1 MSHSCFQMR
10 GRLLEFEELGNNYS
24 KRARVSFDEYHV
36 AYESIIVLCILF
48 ELIKIKLL
56 DCHSSVMFLIKS
68 MSIYND

>member
-10 GRLLEFEELGNNYS
+10 GRIFEFQELGSNYS
-24 KRARVSFDEYHV
+24 KRERVSFEEYHV
-36 AYESIIVLCILF
+36 TYESITVLCILF
-48 ELIKIKLL
+48 ELIEIKLL